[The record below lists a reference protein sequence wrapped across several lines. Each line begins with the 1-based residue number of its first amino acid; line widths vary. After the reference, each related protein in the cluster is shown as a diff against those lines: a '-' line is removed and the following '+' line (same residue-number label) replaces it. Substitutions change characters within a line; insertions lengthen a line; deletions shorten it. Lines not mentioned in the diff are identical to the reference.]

1 MKIAQIAPL
10 EEAVPPKLYGGTER
24 VVAYL
29 TDALVDL
36 GHEVTLFASGDSET
50 KAALAASWPKAL
62 RLDPHNPDPY
72 VALHFHLEAMA
83 ARAEEFDLIHSHIDY
98 YGFSLLRRMRVP
110 SVTTLHGRLD
120 LPELGPLY
128 DLYDDV
134 NVVSISDAQR
144 RPLPKAAYAATV
156 LHGLPEE
163 LLKQGSGAGR
173 YLAFLGRMSPEKG
186 PDAAIRIA
194 KASGY
199 PLKIAAKVGN
209 GDKDYYRTVMAPL
222 IQESLADFVGEIR
235 ENEKQQF
242 LGEASALLFP
252 IVWPEPFGLV
262 MIEAMACGTPVIAY
276 DDGAVREILEDGLTG
291 FIVRNEDEAAEAVRR
306 VGTLSRDLIRA
317 EFLRRFTSRRMA
329 QNYVEVYRKLC
340 KRSRIVEDKVRT
352 GSRPPAFDTVHG
364 SLEPSFA

>member
-24 VVAYL
+24 VIAYL

-50 KAALAASWPKAL
+50 KATLTASWPQAL
-62 RLDPHNPDPY
+62 RLDPRVRDPY
-72 VALHFHLEAMA
+72 VALHLQLEAMA

-98 YGFSLLRRMRVP
+98 FGFSLLRRMKVP

-144 RPLPKAAYAATV
+144 RPLSKVPFAATV

-163 LLKQGSGAGR
+163 LLKQGSGAGG

-186 PDAAIRIA
+186 PEAAIRIS

-199 PLKIAAKVGN
+199 PLKMAAKIGN
-209 GDKDYYRTVMAPL
+209 GDNDYYRTVVAPL
-222 IQESLADFVGEIR
+222 IQDSLTDFVGEIR
-235 ENEKQQF
+235 ESEKQQF

-252 IVWPEPFGLV
+252 IDWPEPFGLV

-276 DDGAVREILEDGLTG
+276 DDGAVREIIEDGLTG
-291 FIVRNEDEAAEAVRR
+291 FIVRNENEAAQALRR
-306 VGTLSRDLIRA
+306 VGSLNRDLIRA
-317 EFLRRFTSRRMA
+317 EFLRRFTSRHMA
-329 QNYVEVYRKLC
+329 QNYIEVYRKLC
-340 KRSRIVEDKVRT
+340 KKSRSIEDKVRA
-352 GSRPPAFDTVHG
+352 GSTPSTFDTVPG
-364 SLEPSFA
+364 LLEPSFA